1 MYIYNV
7 TVKIETHRADEWLT
21 WMREKH
27 IPDVMATGYFQDHRI
42 CRLIDEGDLD
52 GVTFVVQYTFEIID
66 DFLTYQLAAAPSLQR
81 EHSEKF
87 GNDFLA
93 VRTLMEVI

>member
-1 MYIYNV
+1 
-7 TVKIETHRADEWLT
+7 
-21 WMREKH
+21 MREQH
-27 IPDVMATGYFQDHRI
+27 IPDVLATGYFHDHRI

-52 GVTFVVQYTFEIID
+52 GVTFVVQYSFEVID
-66 DFLTYQLAAAPSLQR
+66 DFLTYQLAAAPALQR